1 MQNILTL
8 SATGRRR
15 GKMRKN
21 SKKRTNRYTKRKPL
35 KRRTRVSKRKTHR
48 RTFKGK
54 RRINRKKTKY
64 RFSVDP
70 RDKEIAGGAAE
81 MPEPGDDIIK
91 RGLVLL
97 STDVTRMDY
106 GIDPVSCDETYGVDC
121 RQSSIALH
129 KGLQILGYSFD
140 RVEEFDHFTNI
151 TVRDL
156 IKNIK
161 ALSQNKKH
169 NIIFI
174 TCIGHYWF
182 IEVKSNGWRILSH
195 WVNKHNFLE
204 YMESGKWG
212 GKFFNYKDKLIE
224 LSDDLKCLFNQP
236 MNGSNREMMDR
247 MNQCVKEVFL
257 EAEWKPNDMEINLI
271 WPQEKVINY
280 TRIIAIYEINKMTPE
295 PSPASAPAPDY
306 EPAPRW
312 PINQMV
318 KMGFTEDDAKAKLM
332 AAERA
337 AFARAQAK
345 AAEPASAPAPDYE
358 PAPRWSIDAMVKMGF
373 TEDDAKAKLMA
384 AERAAFARA
393 QAKAAEP
400 ASAERVEKRLVKLA
414 AREAA
419 GGQLPEAPDR
429 ALGQLIS
436 MGFHP
441 EASLEALKSKHGDV
455 KQAINMLLENYYN
468 SLKKKT

>member
-35 KRRTRVSKRKTHR
+35 KRRTRVSKRTTHG
-48 RTFKGK
+48 RTLKGK
-54 RRINRKKTKY
+54 RRINRKKTKN

-70 RDKEIAGGAAE
+70 RDKEIAGGAAV

-140 RVEEFDHFTNI
+140 RVKVFDHFTNI
-151 TVRDL
+151 TACDL
-156 IKNIK
+156 IQNIE

-195 WVNKHNFLE
+195 WVGKHNFLE

-212 GKFFNYKDKLIE
+212 GEFFNYNDKLVE
-224 LSDDLKCLFNQP
+224 FSDDLKCLFNQP
-236 MNGSNREMMDR
+236 MTGRNRELMERMD
-247 MNQCVKEVFL
+247 QCVKEVFSD
-257 EAEWKPNDMEINLI
+257 AEWKPNDMEINLI
-271 WPQEKVINY
+271 WDEEKVINEA
-280 TRIIAIYEINKMTPE
+280 RIIAIYEINKMTSVPE
-295 PSPASAPAPDY
+295 PEPAPAPEPVP
-306 EPAPRW
+306 EPAPQPYDLNHLLNRLY
-312 PINQMV
+312 QM
-318 KMGFTEDDAKAKLM
+318 
-332 AAERA
+332 
-337 AFARAQAK
+337 
-345 AAEPASAPAPDYE
+345 
-358 PAPRWSIDAMVKMGF
+358 WWNI
-373 TEDDAKAKLMA
+373 
-384 AERAAFARA
+384 
-393 QAKAAEP
+393 
-400 ASAERVEKRLVKLA
+400 
-414 AREAA
+414 
-419 GGQLPEAPDR
+419 
-429 ALGQLIS
+429 
-436 MGFHP
+436 
-441 EASLEALKSKHGDV
+441 
-455 KQAINMLLENYYN
+455 
-468 SLKKKT
+468 